1 MDIKNDLTI
10 KRFQHPVQGWECIKL
25 NMSIKSLLDAV
36 SPDDDN
42 FWQNLSSAGIEL
54 DAPIIALPQDVEDY
68 LVLDNSPIWDNED
81 DDDKESER
89 LRTIYNILNNLI
101 YEDEEFTDE
110 VTGKKG
116 LKDQFG
122 NIVVPALFDS
132 CRGAC
137 DMTQVCEYAI
147 VEKNGKFYRTPRDG
161 SGNLIDDE
169 GYDRVYL
176 NGEVIRDGKHGKVSM
191 RTPQILIPCEMDWMA
206 YDDFYEILFSRDGK
220 LGMRDTYLH
229 KYIPPVYSAYDIT
242 TLRFCRDGVWGWVN
256 RETGEFFTEP
266 IGNRYDV
273 MIAACNANSYLSHDD
288 KPVVEQE
295 EKYISIEEMH
305 KQLLQGASEFKK
317 TLKIKL
323 SSLIELPPLKYK
335 KDYKASSRIVDAIR
349 SLTIKNN
356 KLIVRS
362 EDGNAPEMHTTY
374 STNEGRNVY
383 RLEWSPR
390 SNALAWHDVA
400 LKELNA
406 FHQLL
411 LPGKDTFS
419 MHFYRDF
426 TGRQVQILAKFI
438 AYYYAKIWQISEDE
452 LVIVDYL

>member
-42 FWQNLSSAGIEL
+42 FWQNLSSAGIKL
-54 DAPIIALPQDVEDY
+54 DAPIIASPQDVEDY
-68 LVLDNSPIWDNED
+68 LALDNSPIWDDED

-89 LRTIYNILNNLI
+89 LRSIYNNLNSLI

-110 VTGKKG
+110 ATGKKG

-191 RTPQILIPCEMDWMA
+191 RTPQILIPCEMDW
-206 YDDFYEILFSRDGK
+206 
-220 LGMRDTYLH
+220 
-229 KYIPPVYSAYDIT
+229 IT
-242 TLRFCRDGVWGWVN
+242 W
-256 RETGEFFTEP
+256 
-266 IGNRYDV
+266 
-273 MIAACNANSYLSHDD
+273 NA
-288 KPVVEQE
+288 
-295 EKYISIEEMH
+295 
-305 KQLLQGASEFKK
+305 
-317 TLKIKL
+317 
-323 SSLIELPPLKYK
+323 
-335 KDYKASSRIVDAIR
+335 
-349 SLTIKNN
+349 
-356 KLIVRS
+356 
-362 EDGNAPEMHTTY
+362 
-374 STNEGRNVY
+374 
-383 RLEWSPR
+383 
-390 SNALAWHDVA
+390 
-400 LKELNA
+400 
-406 FHQLL
+406 
-411 LPGKDTFS
+411 
-419 MHFYRDF
+419 
-426 TGRQVQILAKFI
+426 
-438 AYYYAKIWQISEDE
+438 
-452 LVIVDYL
+452 